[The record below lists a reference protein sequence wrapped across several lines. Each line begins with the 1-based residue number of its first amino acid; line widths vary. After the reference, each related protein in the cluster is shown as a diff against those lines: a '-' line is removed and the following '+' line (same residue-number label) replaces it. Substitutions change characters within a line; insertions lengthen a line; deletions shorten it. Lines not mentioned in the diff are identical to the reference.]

1 VWASA
6 GVSGFGNNC
15 ILGGVKTNKMNA
27 VPFLIENKRSISQN
41 WLLGLTV
48 GGYGATSLALY
59 CLGGALVSSR
69 QVPAG
74 NAQALLFLIPGF
86 FVGLLDFAQIHAE
99 DYFKYKPRERI
110 TWVALWLNATAI
122 IGLCSLLTLKGVLDG
137 GGFDNSF
144 VLPVLGIVT
153 AASFLLGIVIS
164 VLNVLWILIA
174 AKARIALVVTV
185 VVCVLPALWPAY
197 RAGLFT
203 RDAGRYATR
212 QDRIIYLHPSDT
224 SFQIPQDWLYWD
236 TEFHNNLHLT
246 HRELTKVRFGA
257 GEWDTEYGD
266 VVNSA
271 LPFQDCAAHVGGEG
285 WGRAGVS
292 FADLQLRAYV
302 TDLSSAEILRRISG
316 PAFATAKRV
325 SSPRFHAPVVQIN
338 SGQEGEWHRA
348 VIQYDLFYGDY
359 GGRANIE
366 FYIKPV
372 GQYQLVMVFMGNVE
386 NEKRQVL
393 DSVTRGNQSKATEL
407 NPNSI

>member
-1 VWASA
+1 
-6 GVSGFGNNC
+6 
-15 ILGGVKTNKMNA
+15 MYA
-27 VPFLIENKRSISQN
+27 VPLLIENKRFISKN
-41 WLLGLTV
+41 RLLGLTV
-48 GGYGATSLALY
+48 GGYGTISLALY
-59 CLGGALVSSR
+59 CFGGALVSSS

-86 FVGLLDFAQIHAE
+86 FVGLLDFVQIYAE

-110 TWVALWLNATAI
+110 TWVALWLNATTI

-137 GGFDNSF
+137 GRFYSF
-144 VLPVLGIVT
+144 VLLALGIVT
-153 AASFLLGIVIS
+153 VASFLLGIVIS
-164 VLNVLWILIA
+164 VSNVLWILIA

-212 QDRIIYLHPSDT
+212 QDQTIYLHPSDA
-224 SFQIPQDWLYWD
+224 SFQIPQEWLYWN

-246 HRELTKVRFGA
+246 HQELRKVRFGA

-271 LPFQDCAAHVGGEG
+271 LPFEHCAVHVGGEG
-285 WGRAGVS
+285 WGREGVS
-292 FADLQLRAYV
+292 FGDLQLRAYV
-302 TDLSSAEILRRISG
+302 TDLSSEEILRRISG

-325 SSPRFHAPVVQIN
+325 ASQMFHAPQVQIN
-338 SGQEGEWHRA
+338 SGQEGEWQRA
-348 VIQYDLFYGDY
+348 AIQYDLFYGDY

-372 GQYQLVMVFMGNVE
+372 GHYQLVMVFMGNVE
-386 NEKRQVL
+386 KEKRQVL
-393 DSVTRGNQSKATEL
+393 DSLTIGKPIKATKL
-407 NPNSI
+407 NS